1 MTKNTLRFLALGA
14 ALAIGG
20 ASLSTPALADHW
32 HHGYHHYYHHGYRY
46 GYGYGGYGY
55 GPVYGPGYYAAPP
68 PVIYSPGL
76 SVVVPLHIR

>member
-1 MTKNTLRFLALGA
+1 MTKNTSRFLALGA

-20 ASLSTPALADHW
+20 ATLSTPALADHW
-32 HHGYHHYYHHGYRY
+32 HHGYHGYHHYYHPY
-46 GYGYGGYGY
+46 GYGYGYGY